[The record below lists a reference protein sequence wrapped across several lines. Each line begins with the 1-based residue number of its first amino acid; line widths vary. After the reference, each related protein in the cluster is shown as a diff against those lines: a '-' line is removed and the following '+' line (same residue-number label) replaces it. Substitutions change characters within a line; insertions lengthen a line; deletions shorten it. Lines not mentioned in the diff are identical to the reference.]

1 MVTYLKG
8 AGRYLLVVAT
18 VLLLLLVLSQ
28 VAQLVALAS
37 TLHPA
42 FGTVTAV
49 CLALGLAG
57 WVAAPLVGLLRREVA
72 LVRPSQDSGPE
83 HETFVQHY
91 LRGCRRTPTLVG
103 MSLGTGEDRLA
114 ALKVLDTE
122 AEK

>member
-1 MVTYLKG
+1 MVTYLKA

-49 CLALGLAG
+49 VLTFVLAG
-57 WVAAPLVGLLRREVA
+57 LVAAPLVGFLRLEPA
-72 LVRPSQDSGPE
+72 LVPPAQDSGPE
-83 HETFVQHY
+83 H
-91 LRGCRRTPTLVG
+91 
-103 MSLGTGEDRLA
+103 
-114 ALKVLDTE
+114 
-122 AEK
+122 